1 MADHSSLETFR
12 QAFADFSDETVSVYV
27 PRPAVEIGGE
37 KWRILR
43 KNVVDAVGKH
53 APTANFIKER
63 LETFEL
69 ADFRAN
75 GIALFD
81 DGKNARMAHL
91 NARPIA
97 SITTGEPPFILP
109 LLADFQSR
117 GTNWVLFIARDKP
130 RLFLHQA
137 GVVKDMTDR
146 LDAPKYRSV
155 EARRHV
161 QDDVFF
167 HSGSRGSARNSDSR
181 SVHHA
186 LGSGGDEERE
196 KTDRAFYEDVANAV
210 DEALPPQ
217 TRTLHIIGAEG
228 TVGHF
233 AEVMEHGRFDLV
245 QHHAGGEADVEEH
258 IREALSDAEDD
269 TTDLPAHQP
278 IPDLESAARSGKVGT
293 LYVPLE
299 HSLLEEMHAQ
309 TDEHVKLREFEDGSA
324 EMAENRTAILAL
336 GNGADILWYDAG
348 KHDAVAELRADLRW

>member
-1 MADHSSLETFR
+1 MSDHSSLETFR
-12 QAFADFSDETVSVYV
+12 QAFSDFSDKTVSVYV
-27 PRPAVEIGGE
+27 PRPAVEVGGE

-43 KNVVDAVGKH
+43 KNVIDAVEKH
-53 APTANFIKER
+53 APKAKFILQR
-63 LETFEL
+63 LEAFEL

-81 DGKNARMAHL
+81 DGDTARMAHL
-91 NARPIA
+91 NARPVA

-109 LLADFQSR
+109 LLADYQSR
-117 GTNWVLFIARDKP
+117 DTHWVLFVTRDEPK
-130 RLFLHQA
+130 LFLHQD

-167 HSGSRGSARNSDSR
+167 HAGSRGSARNSEGR
-181 SVHHA
+181 SIHHA
-186 LGSGGDEERE
+186 LGAGGDEERA

-217 TRTLHIIGAEG
+217 TGTLHIIGDKG

-233 AEVMEHGRFDLV
+233 AEVMETGRFDIV
-245 QHHAGGEADVEEH
+245 QHHAGGQADVEEH
-258 IREALSDAEDD
+258 IREALKDAPGDSSE
-269 TTDLPAHQP
+269 LPAHLP
-278 IPDLESAARSGKVGT
+278 VPDLESAARSGQLGT

-299 HSLLEEMHAQ
+299 HAFLEDLQAQ
-309 TDEHVKLREFEDGSA
+309 ADEHVKLREFEDGST
-324 EMAENRTAILAL
+324 EMAENRTAFLAL
-336 GNGADILWYDAG
+336 GNGADIHWYDAD

>member
-1 MADHSSLETFR
+1 MTDQSSLETFR
-12 QAFADFSDETVSVYV
+12 QAFADFSDKTVSVYV
-27 PRPAVEIGGE
+27 PRPAVEVGGE

-43 KNVVDAVGKH
+43 KNVVDAVEKH
-53 APTANFIKER
+53 APKAEFIRER
-63 LETFEL
+63 LENFEL

-81 DGKNARMAHL
+81 DGKTARMAHL
-91 NARPIA
+91 NARPVA

-109 LLADFQSR
+109 LLADLQSR
-117 GTNWVLFIARDKP
+117 GTHWVLFITRDKP
-130 RLFLHQA
+130 QLFLHQG

-167 HSGSRGSARNSDSR
+167 HSGSRGSARSSDGR
-181 SVHHA
+181 SIHHA
-186 LGSGGDEERE
+186 LGSGQDEERE

-217 TRTLHIIGAEG
+217 TKTLHIIGAEG

-245 QHHAGGEADVEEH
+245 QHHAGGKADVEDH
-258 IREALSDAEDD
+258 IREALADTDEESAE
-269 TTDLPAHQP
+269 LPAHKP
-278 IPDLESAARSGKVGT
+278 IPDLESAARSGQLGA
-293 LYVPLE
+293 LYVPIE
-299 HSLLEEMHAQ
+299 HALLEEMHEQ
-309 TDEHVKLREFEDGSA
+309 TDEHVKLREFEDGSE
-324 EMAENRTAILAL
+324 EMAENRTAFVAL
-336 GNGADILWYDAG
+336 GNGADIHWYNAG
-348 KHDAVAELRADLRW
+348 EHDAVAELRAELRW